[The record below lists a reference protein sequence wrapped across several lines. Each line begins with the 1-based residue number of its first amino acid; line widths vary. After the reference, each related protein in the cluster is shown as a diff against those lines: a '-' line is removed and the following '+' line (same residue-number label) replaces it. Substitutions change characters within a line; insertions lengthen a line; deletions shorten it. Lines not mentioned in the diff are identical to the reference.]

1 MDRLTPRTLRSL
13 ALALAL
19 GVAGALVANALRMPL
34 AWMLGPLLA
43 CAAGSMA
50 GLHLESPPYGREL
63 GQAVVG
69 LAIGL
74 RFTPDVLAAAATL
87 LPAMVAA
94 TLYLMVITTVA
105 ALVLKPLGRVDR
117 NTAFFATAAAG
128 VAEMA
133 IVARERGGDPDA
145 VSVVQAIRV
154 AVVVT
159 IVPILVFTFGTDGGI
174 GDRGQASSGTSVV
187 VFGVLAL
194 GLLAAA
200 ALRRL
205 PAFPNA
211 WLFGPLIVGALVAS
225 LGTVSLSV
233 SWPMLV
239 VAQVLL
245 GVALGCRFDRERLGR
260 LPRVV
265 ASGLA
270 VALFLIAASSL
281 GAAVLSAV
289 TGLSY
294 ATSFLA
300 LAPAGVTEMVI
311 TARVMH
317 LDTVSVTAFHVVRI
331 AVIAATII
339 MSLGLF
345 DRVSRWID
353 GA

>member
-1 MDRLTPRTLRSL
+1 M
-13 ALALAL
+13 
-19 GVAGALVANALRMPL
+19 
-34 AWMLGPLLA
+34 
-43 CAAGSMA
+43 
-50 GLHLESPPYGREL
+50 
-63 GQAVVG
+63 
-69 LAIGL
+69 
-74 RFTPDVLAAAATL
+74 
-87 LPAMVAA
+87 
-94 TLYLMVITTVA
+94 
-105 ALVLKPLGRVDR
+105 
-117 NTAFFATAAAG
+117 
-128 VAEMA
+128 
-133 IVARERGGDPDA
+133 
-145 VSVVQAIRV
+145 
-154 AVVVT
+154 
-159 IVPILVFTFGTDGGI
+159 
-174 GDRGQASSGTSVV
+174 
-187 VFGVLAL
+187 
-194 GLLAAA
+194 
-200 ALRRL
+200 
-205 PAFPNA
+205 
-211 WLFGPLIVGALVAS
+211 AS